1 MEEKEFEFDNKS
13 GTYQLIQIL
22 NRLERMEQQSKQMH
36 EIMSNL
42 IQSRPYKNNKSSCS
56 RVSSLFDDSIDSS
69 AICVKQTKESII
81 MSIHNSLASKKLGEL
96 AKLWNIEELLFN
108 IRLCMLNYFF

>member
-1 MEEKEFEFDNKS
+1 
-13 GTYQLIQIL
+13 
-22 NRLERMEQQSKQMH
+22 
-36 EIMSNL
+36 
-42 IQSRPYKNNKSSCS
+42 
-56 RVSSLFDDSIDSS
+56 
-69 AICVKQTKESII
+69 